1 MGKFLIVGIIAAV
14 ILIET
19 GLAFYFIPDSK
30 TVTAQFRDDIKK
42 ELVEE
47 FDGDADLLSEKILND
62 EKGEKLIEKDLGKYD
77 ITIHDSKSGF
87 TYTVDCM
94 VVCTIKDDDD
104 KTFDKMYEDNQY
116 RVREQIMIQFR
127 EAKIEELATNQLG
140 LIKKRISKNINDL
153 FDGVTLREVHLP
165 EFSYYLQ

>member
-1 MGKFLIVGIIAAV
+1 
-14 ILIET
+14 
-19 GLAFYFIPDSK
+19 
-30 TVTAQFRDDIKK
+30 
-42 ELVEE
+42 
-47 FDGDADLLSEKILND
+47 
-62 EKGEKLIEKDLGKYD
+62 
-77 ITIHDSKSGF
+77 
-87 TYTVDCM
+87 M

-165 EFSYYLQ
+165 EFSYYVQ

>member
-30 TVTAQFRDDIKK
+30 QVTAQFREDIKR

-47 FDGDADLLSEKILND
+47 FGGSEDLLPESVDGEKV
-62 EKGEKLIEKDLGKYD
+62 KLIEKDLGKYD
-77 ITIHDSKSGF
+77 ITIHDSKSGS

-104 KTFDKMYEDNQY
+104 KTFDKIYKTNQY

-165 EFSYYLQ
+165 EFTYYVQ

>member
-30 TVTAQFRDDIKK
+30 QVTAQFRREIKK

-47 FDGDADLLSEKILND
+47 FGGSEDLLPESVDGAKV
-62 EKGEKLIEKDLGKYD
+62 KLIEKDLGKYD
-77 ITIHDSKSGF
+77 ITIHDSKSGA
-87 TYTVDCM
+87 TYAVDCM